1 MSFAT
6 EETNFFPAQQFFP
19 SLLSDSFLQFYWY
32 KDTMWWLLACSFLV
46 FVNRDFEIF
55 ISVFLLHVL
64 SNLYGLPCFYNM
76 RWSSFFETTGWEPKR
91 FARKSSVLK
100 DASQPPAKQLYADCP
115 LKIPKRFQ
123 HSLQNN
129 LLILPPLLKSACS
142 WKAWFELCTSFFVNF
157 CDSLIDIFS
166 RWAIQGNGSKKAE
179 GNIII
184 SWFALDEEDRSTI

>member
-1 MSFAT
+1 MLLNSLKCRLLPRKQISFQHS
-6 EETNFFPAQQFFP
+6 NFFLLFCQIVSSNFTDIKTQCDGYWLVLFQF
-19 SLLSDSFLQFYWY
+19 
-32 KDTMWWLLACSFLV
+32 

-76 RWSSFFETTGWEPKR
+76 RWSSFFETTGCEPKR

-142 WKAWFELCTSFFVNF
+142 
-157 CDSLIDIFS
+157 
-166 RWAIQGNGSKKAE
+166 
-179 GNIII
+179 
-184 SWFALDEEDRSTI
+184 